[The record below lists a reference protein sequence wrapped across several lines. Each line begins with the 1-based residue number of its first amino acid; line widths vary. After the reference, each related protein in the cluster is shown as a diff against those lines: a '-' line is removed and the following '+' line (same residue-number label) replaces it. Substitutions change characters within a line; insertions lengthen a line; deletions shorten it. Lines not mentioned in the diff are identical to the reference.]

1 MTKTA
6 PRSRRIELL
15 LNTLLGERYARR
27 SLLAELVEELATET
41 AGAEEAVR
49 AGRALLERLDAGM
62 DEVEFDGCVEELIA
76 MTRTLSGEP
85 AAAEPTYPA
94 PAASLEEPA
103 ASLGRLP
110 ASN

>member
-1 MTKTA
+1 MTKTV

-27 SLLAELVEELATET
+27 PLLAELVEELASET
-41 AGAEEAVR
+41 DGSDAVR
-49 AGRALLERLDAGM
+49 AGRALLERLDEGI

-76 MTRTLSGEP
+76 MTRAREP
-85 AAAEPTYPA
+85 AEVAQPYSA
-94 PAASLEEPA
+94 PASLEEPD
-103 ASLGRLP
+103 ASLARLP